1 MNSPLSNHTEAAKT
15 GGNPTAWVYLSY
27 SLFVFSVR
35 GGEKKKAKTRIVS
48 VILNPRANVETHCFI
63 LHLWPSPRM
72 YHVVK
77 LVIVF
82 FFTSV

>member
-1 MNSPLSNHTEAAKT
+1 MNSPLWNHTEAAKT
-15 GGNPTAWVYLSY
+15 GENPTAWVYLSY

-35 GGEKKKAKTRIVS
+35 GGDAKTRIFS

-77 LVIVF
+77 LAIVL